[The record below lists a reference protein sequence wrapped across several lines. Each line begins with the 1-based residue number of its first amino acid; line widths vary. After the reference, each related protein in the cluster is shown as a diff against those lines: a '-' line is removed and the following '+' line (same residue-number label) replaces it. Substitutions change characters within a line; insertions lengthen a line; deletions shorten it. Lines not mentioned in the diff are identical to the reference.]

1 MKMPW
6 NEINFKK
13 LSIFIAFMQE
23 RNIGRTA
30 ARLRMSP
37 VSVHRALHSLEDSLD
52 FPLFANRG
60 RDLVPGK
67 SAETLLPVVRQTM
80 NQFQAGLA
88 MSMDSAGVE
97 RGVLRLGVLCS
108 LIPEVLP
115 NLLSRM
121 AKRKPQLKME
131 VVSGSNS
138 QLFAFLNAGDI
149 DAALAGSPYINAGK
163 LNAIPL
169 FQDVLCLG
177 CPASSPLSGR
187 KSIDVPDLE
196 EKNFIAL
203 SDGFSTTMMQEEA
216 FRIANITPCI
226 VARVNDIFS
235 MVHLVAL
242 GVGFTLLPGRMRGL
256 CRNHQVAMVPLSDK
270 YRLEQDI
277 ALVYKPGSEKNRNL
291 LALAAECRTY
301 RRNFLS

>member
-1 MKMPW
+1 MPW
-6 NEINFKK
+6 KEINFKK

-30 ARLRMSP
+30 AKIKMSP
-37 VSVHRALHSLEDSLD
+37 VSVHRALHSLEESLD
-52 FPLFANRG
+52 FSLFVNKG

-67 SAETLLPVVRQTM
+67 SAEILLPIARQTLH
-80 NQFQAGLA
+80 QFQSGLTLAGDA
-88 MSMDSAGVE
+88 AEIE

-115 NLLSRM
+115 NLLGRM
-121 AKRKPQLKME
+121 AKRKPQLKIE

-138 QLFAFLNAGDI
+138 QLFAFLNDGDI

-163 LNAIPL
+163 LHVIPL

-177 CPASSPLSGR
+177 CPADSPLYGR
-187 KSIDVPDLE
+187 ESIDVIDLE
-196 EKNFIAL
+196 EKNFVAL
-203 SDGFSTTMMQEEA
+203 SDGFSTAMMQEEV

-226 VARVNDIFS
+226 VATVNDIFS

-256 CRNHQVAMVPLSDK
+256 CRNHQVAMIPLSDK
-270 YRLEQDI
+270 YRLG
-277 ALVYKPGSEKNRNL
+277 A
-291 LALAAECRTY
+291 CRTIVSKSII
-301 RRNFLS
+301 LLQ